1 MISKEDISASI
12 FPLCPRAQGERRPVV
27 GGPQL
32 RRGGGGEVEEAAKK
46 QRLAVA
52 AACAAR
58 AALHAATCSGVTAA
72 VFAAGRGGGACP
84 LSGQRSHPFNREC
97 TQFRTSFLPKSR
109 SAFLQGQLLF
119 CGTVLAN
126 TESPCGS
133 DALNWPLNGCS
144 KRVGALHLALSEST
158 LSFLQLL
165 LLLKDEIA

>member
-1 MISKEDISASI
+1 MRAYKVDYRLKRSGPKEDISAPI

-58 AALHAATCSGVTAA
+58 AAAMHAATCSGVICCCFSCSRQA
-72 VFAAGRGGGACP
+72 GACP
-84 LSGQRSHPFNREC
+84 PPGQRSHPFNREC
-97 TQFRTSFLPKSR
+97 STQFRTTSFLPKSR

-119 CGTVLAN
+119 C
-126 TESPCGS
+126 
-133 DALNWPLNGCS
+133 DALCMIFMILVSHENVKKC
-144 KRVGALHLALSEST
+144 V
-158 LSFLQLL
+158 
-165 LLLKDEIA
+165 

>member
-109 SAFLQGQLLF
+109 SVLF
-119 CGTVLAN
+119 FCKASCFSAAAAN

-144 KRVGALHLALSEST
+144 ERVGALHLALSEST